1 MAEDGLVYSG
11 IVANLAKCFCYPYQY
26 FNLWLQKHKLHW
38 SFDWTKQLQDK
49 AHINCQ
55 YQLLGKYVE
64 GEVCAEVLNFP
75 GFSGCLDFKNSVK
88 RTKRTS
94 FSVVSCRTFV
104 QNYENLPA
112 VSKNGNSAGFV
123 ISFATFLSQW
133 TEKTQNYSRSFSVQ
147 GISLHLSNLISSAN
161 RFCLLRGSVG
171 SSSSRQWS

>member
-112 VSKNGNSAGFV
+112 VSKKREFSKGLLFHLPHFCHNEQKRPKITAEALVCKGFHC
-123 ISFATFLSQW
+123 TFP
-133 TEKTQNYSRSFSVQ
+133 
-147 GISLHLSNLISSAN
+147 ISLAQLTGSA
-161 RFCLLRGSVG
+161 C
-171 SSSSRQWS
+171 